1 MDINTGHLINTVGCT
16 DEELEKLK
24 QSGYTTV
31 PGELRR
37 KAGKELADGKEI
49 YVELKSGNG
58 NQMVDWGSGMRK
70 KRKSRNKMA
79 KNSRRRNRG

>member
-49 YVELKSGNG
+49 YVALQSGNPLANWAAG
-58 NQMVDWGSGMRK
+58 KREEK
-70 KRKSRNKMA
+70 KKLRKMA